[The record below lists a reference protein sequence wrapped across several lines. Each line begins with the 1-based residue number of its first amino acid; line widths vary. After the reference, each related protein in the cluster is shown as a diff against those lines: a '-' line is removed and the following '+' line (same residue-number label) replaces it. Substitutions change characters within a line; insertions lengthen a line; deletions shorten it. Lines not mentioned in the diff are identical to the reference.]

1 MNIFDMTQCQL
12 KQLIKNNPRS
22 HELSRCPDLMSLEKA
37 NDANQLPVDAF
48 LEELL
53 QKISLILKSPKSPK
67 SPKFPKFPN
76 RAKDLVSHINSISP
90 QSISELEILGKA
102 YIYFPYFK

>member
-53 QKISLILKSPKSPK
+53 QKISRVLK

>member
-1 MNIFDMTQCQL
+1 
-12 KQLIKNNPRS
+12 
-22 HELSRCPDLMSLEKA
+22 MSLEKA

-53 QKISLILKSPKSPK
+53 QKISLILKSPK